1 MTLPKG
7 YEHKENIQNLLKF
20 SAVKL
25 DYDLPT
31 LIKSENESVFGSL
44 REIGNFRIKKMELR
58 DRNRSIILTLDK
70 QSGYLLILKSDNS
83 TLGMIRKKGYFS
95 RQKITMKS
103 EDGEIMLHSRRI
115 PTDRFEIL
123 DKNNQPKAVCTF
135 QFVSLVNKY
144 GHYTNTRKFD
154 FEILDELFDR
164 ITLISFFIGIF
175 FYMGRSIDVIDG
187 IDCSQ

>member
-1 MTLPKG
+1 MTLP
-7 YEHKENIQNLLKF
+7 EENVGKDNILSLLKF
-20 SAVKL
+20 SVAKEEK
-25 DYDLPT
+25 DIPIY
-31 LIKSENESVFGSL
+31 IESEYGSISGSL
-44 REIGNFRIKKMELR
+44 IEIGEISKKMQLL
-58 DRNRSIILTLDK
+58 DRYSSLILTLDK

-83 TLGMIRKKGYFS
+83 TLGMIRKKGFYS
-95 RQKITMKS
+95 KQRITLKS

-115 PTDRFEIL
+115 PTNRFEIL

-135 QFVSLVNKY
+135 QDVSLVNKY
-144 GHYTNTRKFD
+144 GHYTNTRKLD

-164 ITLISFFIGIF
+164 ITLISFFMGIF